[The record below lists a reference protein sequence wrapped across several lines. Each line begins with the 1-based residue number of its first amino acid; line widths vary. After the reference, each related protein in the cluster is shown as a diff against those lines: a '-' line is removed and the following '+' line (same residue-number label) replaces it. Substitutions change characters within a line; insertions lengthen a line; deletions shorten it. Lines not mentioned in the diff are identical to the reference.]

1 MTSEMFLERRNFFQ
15 HGGSSRNKNGAEI
28 CIMEDFDGSDRG
40 AATPGMRKREQD
52 NRLSVH
58 VQH

>member
-1 MTSEMFLERRNFFQ
+1 MLWSSETSFNMAAAVETKMAL
-15 HGGSSRNKNGAEI
+15 SMI

-40 AATPGMRKREQD
+40 AATPGMRKREQN